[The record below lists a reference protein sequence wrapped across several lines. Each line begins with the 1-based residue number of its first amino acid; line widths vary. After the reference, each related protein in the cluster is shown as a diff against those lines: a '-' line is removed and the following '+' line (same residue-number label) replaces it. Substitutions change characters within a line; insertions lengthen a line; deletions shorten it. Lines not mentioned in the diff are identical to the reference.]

1 MTQTRTHKVERLEAR
16 LTPQQ
21 KERLSEAAAL
31 RGQKLSDF
39 VLEVAMREA
48 EQVVETQTLL
58 RLSRTDALRVFEL
71 LENPPEPNAALL
83 SAFARVSE
91 MNIQDVS

>member
-39 VLEVAMREA
+39 VLEVALREA

-58 RLSRTDALRVFEL
+58 RLSRLDAQKVLEL